1 MKRFLMFMMTA
12 VLLLG
17 ATSCNSCKREK
28 QTNETMVEKTIKT
41 DYDYM
46 FATYED
52 FVWYESQI
60 VTDEW
65 FDESNTVTVASV
77 TNVFQYIEGGQPHV
91 VMFKHYD
98 GKCDTTITEDFWIED
113 CAVKPLDI
121 TVTFNDAYK
130 SMMKSNYPKPHSQ
143 KCAIRKSVG
152 PYDSNVQYTFGN
164 IESTL
169 YVDAKTGDVSL
180 YDPAFVPNE

>member
-1 MKRFLMFMMTA
+1 MKKFLMLMMAA

-28 QTNETMVEKTIKT
+28 QTNKTQVERIIAS
-41 DYDYM
+41 DYNYM
-46 FATYED
+46 ESVHED
-52 FVWYESQI
+52 FVWYEAQI
-60 VTDEW
+60 VTNEW

-91 VMFKHYD
+91 VMFNHYD
-98 GKCDTTITEDFWIED
+98 GKCDTTLYDDIWLED
-113 CAVKPLDI
+113 CAMKPLDV
-121 TVTFNDAYK
+121 TVTFKDAYEI
-130 SMMKSNYPKPHSQ
+130 MMKSNYPKPHSQ

-152 PYDSNVQYTFGN
+152 PYDSNAQYTFGN

-169 YVDAKTGDVSL
+169 YVDARTGDVSL